1 MWDGTD
7 GTRRRK
13 KAKGFD
19 GEMELVAQAPS
30 GPLHSTEGVCATRS
44 YGAFLWHQNSE
55 INLFFFVTA
64 PFFESFRH
72 TQTFANADGSATTH
86 IFASCT
92 LDDIS
97 KATALRAEDAAFAL
111 KECGL
116 LQRRKKR
123 DSEEH
128 EDVICV
134 SREMVEAV
142 ARARGIKKNM
152 MELNHVLL

>member
-1 MWDGTD
+1 M
-7 GTRRRK
+7 
-13 KAKGFD
+13 ALF
-19 GEMELVAQAPS
+19 S
-30 GPLHSTEGVCATRS
+30 GIRILKS
-44 YGAFLWHQNSE
+44 
-55 INLFFFVTA
+55 IFFFVTA